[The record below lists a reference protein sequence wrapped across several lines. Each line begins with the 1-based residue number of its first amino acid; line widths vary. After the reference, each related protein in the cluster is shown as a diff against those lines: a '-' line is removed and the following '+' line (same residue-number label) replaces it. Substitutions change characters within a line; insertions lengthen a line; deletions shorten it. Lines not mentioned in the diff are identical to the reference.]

1 MLISFNGAPCT
12 LYFRSKQGAFP
23 IFKLLKVMIYFS
35 FLWQFRYWLLAQA
48 SNRCKEGEKF
58 TKQTQ

>member
-1 MLISFNGAPCT
+1 M
-12 LYFRSKQGAFP
+12 
-23 IFKLLKVMIYFS
+23 FKLLKVMIYFS